1 MNMPPVT
8 RRSFPH
14 AQRGAASVAIAILIL
29 FILAAALATVLSM
42 SGSVVRDAAMSEE
55 QVEALFL
62 AESGIERAAYNYG
75 LSGGICTSAAVSPGA
90 TTYTLGNGSFTLVSV
105 VTSGSYCQIRVQGTV
120 RGTTRTLDAGLAGGG
135 TGIAFGA
142 PSGPFTANS
151 SSLTWS
157 HTVAGTNRILVVG
170 VSIRN
175 NAGQFVNANGVTY
188 AGTPLTLV
196 GSQNNGTSVRV
207 ELWQGVAPAVGTA
220 NIVVTLS
227 ASARFV
233 GGAVSLTGV
242 DQTSPVDGSGSSFAS
257 GSSATPS
264 VSVTT
269 TTNNAW
275 VVDVL
280 ATRLNATATVGPGQ
294 TSRWNTDTGAGPNGV
309 LGAGSTEGPKTPAGG
324 VTMSWSLGATSQEW
338 AIGAVAL
345 KPVGATPKTWSEV
358 VN

>member
-14 AQRGAASVAIAILIL
+14 AQRGAASVAIAILTL
-29 FILAAALATVLSM
+29 FILAAALATALSM

-75 LSGGICTSAAVSPGA
+75 LSGGICTPAGVSPGA
-90 TTYTLGNGSFTLVSV
+90 TTYTLGNGSFTLVSAG
-105 VTSGSYCQIRVQGTV
+105 TSGSYCQIRVQGTV

-142 PSGPFTANS
+142 ASGPFTANS

-157 HTVAGTNRILVVG
+157 HAVAGTNRILVVG

-175 NAGQFVNANGVTY
+175 NAGQVVNANGVTY

-196 GSQNNGTSVRV
+196 DSQNNGTSVRV

-233 GGAVSLTGV
+233 GGAVSFTGV
-242 DQTSPVDGSGSSFAS
+242 DQTTPVDVSSFAS
-257 GSSATPS
+257 GSSTAPS

-269 TTNNAW
+269 VSNNAW

-280 ATRLNATATVGPGQ
+280 ATRLNPTALVGAGQ
-294 TSRWNTDTGAGPNGV
+294 TSRWNASTGGGPNGV

-324 VTMSWSLGATSQEW
+324 VTMSWSLGATSQDW